1 MLEGRITMKNTVNY
15 KDIPDYIKT
24 TSSVKSVNA
33 RMKDWSTE
41 ILLTEYM
48 KAFNLGILDH
58 NKNQDAKS
66 ESLINTELENICIY
80 YMLKKELLK
89 RMSPIIGMR
98 SEEHIAKNNKSIL
111 KEFDDCLRSG
121 LDNKFNKAQSLMT
134 EIVKRI
140 G

>member
-1 MLEGRITMKNTVNY
+1 MENTVNY

-24 TSSVKSVNA
+24 TSSVKAVNV
-33 RMKDWSTE
+33 RMKDWSIE
-41 ILLTEYM
+41 MLLTEYM

-58 NKNQDAKS
+58 SKNQNSKS

-98 SEEHIAKNNKSIL
+98 SKNHIAKNNKSIL

>member
-1 MLEGRITMKNTVNY
+1 MNNTVNY

-24 TSSVKSVNA
+24 TSSVKSINA

-66 ESLINTELENICIY
+66 EGLINTELENICIY